1 MINDYKEL
9 LQGTYGQ
16 DRRDLIH
23 AMLVYDPMNAD
34 PANGK
39 TPYLRSK
46 QKRKELIMQAIEEVG
61 PYDVEE
67 WKRLISANSDTL
79 TLLRMTNT
87 TRKRKTKKNCNTI

>member
-23 AMLVYDPMNAD
+23 AMLVCDPMNAD

-46 QKRKELIMQAIEEVG
+46 QKRKQLILQAIEEVS

-67 WKRLISANSDTL
+67 WLEEVYFCEFGYPYTFEDDEYSEEEEDEEEL
-79 TLLRMTNT
+79 
-87 TRKRKTKKNCNTI
+87 